1 MKLKGTGEFTN
12 LKRKKANYFIKKEFK
27 NMLARGDTFDVCRVM
42 PEINSILKWK
52 NRI

>member
-1 MKLKGTGEFTN
+1 
-12 LKRKKANYFIKKEFK
+12 
-27 NMLARGDTFDVCRVM
+27 MLARGDTFDVHVYRVM